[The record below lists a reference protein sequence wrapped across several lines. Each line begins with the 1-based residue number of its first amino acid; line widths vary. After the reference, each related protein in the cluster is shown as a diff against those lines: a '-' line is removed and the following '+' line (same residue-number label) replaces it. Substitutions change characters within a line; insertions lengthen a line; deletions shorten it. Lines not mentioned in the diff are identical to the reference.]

1 MTRNTENGEDM
12 NAESL
17 VNSFK
22 DGMAKLSRAERQ
34 RAIESV
40 QGVIRAALFD
50 DSAGEQQGPRC
61 CPRCGSVAFVK
72 KGRSAD
78 GSHRHLCKDC
88 GRTFGAKSERIL
100 GTTKLPKETWMA
112 YAECFVLM
120 LPLRECADRCG
131 VCLKTAFTMRHRLIE
146 CLTAFSPAFGVASG
160 CGCELDETYFAEN
173 FKGNHTLG
181 TFELPRPARHRG
193 GCLHLRGLSGEQ
205 ICVMT
210 GINDSGDALLEVS
223 GRGTLS
229 KKRAVE
235 FLKGRIE
242 EGSVVATDK
251 ATAYPS
257 ALRELGVAAHRAY
270 DSKDRSKGTINRV
283 NNVHAMLASFMTG
296 FRGVSTKHLQAYL
309 AWFIWHRSFAR
320 SGSRLAEPV
329 VARQIANGLC
339 RTRIRDMFNVYPPFM
354 EYWGKRAA

>member
-1 MTRNTENGEDM
+1 M
-12 NAESL
+12 NADSL
-17 VNSFK
+17 VESFK
-22 DGMAKLSRAERQ
+22 EGMGKLSASERR

-50 DSAGEQQGPRC
+50 DAAGHGNEPMC
-61 CPRCGSVAFVK
+61 CPRCGSVDFVG
-72 KGRSAD
+72 KGRAKD
-78 GSHRHLCKDC
+78 GSRRHLCKDC
-88 GRTFGAKSERIL
+88 GRTFGSKSERIL

-120 LPLRECADRCG
+120 LPLRECAERCH

-146 CLTAFSPAFGVASG
+146 CLSAFSPAFKVACG
-160 CGCELDETYFAEN
+160 CGCELDETYFRES

-181 TFELPRPARHRG
+181 DFKLPRPARKRG

-229 KKRAVE
+229 KKRAIK

-242 EGSVVATDK
+242 AGSVVATDK
-251 ATAYPS
+251 ARAYAG
-257 ALRELGVAAHRAY
+257 ALAELGVAAHRAY
-270 DSKDRSKGTINRV
+270 DSRDRSRGTINHV
-283 NNVHAMLASFMTG
+283 NAIHSMLDGFMYG
-296 FRGVSTKHLQAYL
+296 FRGVSTKHLHAYL
-309 AWFIWHRSFAR
+309 DWFAWHRSFAR
-320 SGSRLAEPV
+320 SGSRAAEPV
-329 VARQIANGLC
+329 AARQIANGLC
-339 RTRIRDMFNVYPPFM
+339 RTRVRDMFNVYPPYM
-354 EYWGKRAA
+354 GYWGLSAA